1 MSIDYK
7 QIGSRIAKRRRVLD
21 LTQAELA
28 EKANM
33 STTYTGNIERGAK
46 CSVATLLKLCSALE
60 VTPDY
65 LLIGTDKNYPDDSF
79 DEIKN
84 LIYRCDKRKQ
94 KLIIEYIKWYAN
106 QDIES

>member
-65 LLIGTDKNYPDDSF
+65 ILMGIDKEYQNDSLN
-79 DEIKN
+79 EIKN

-94 KLIIEYIKWYAN
+94 RMIIEYIKWYAN
-106 QDIES
+106 QDFD

>member
-1 MSIDYK
+1 
-7 QIGSRIAKRRRVLD
+7 VLD

-65 LLIGTDKNYPDDSF
+65 ILMGIDKEYHDDF
-79 DEIKN
+79 LDEIKT
-84 LIYRCDKRKQ
+84 LMYRCDKRKQ
-94 KLIIEYIKWYAN
+94 KMIIEYIKWYVN
-106 QDIES
+106 QDID

>member
-1 MSIDYK
+1 MNIDYK

-46 CSVATLLKLCSALE
+46 CSIATLLKLCSALE

-65 LLIGTDKNYPDDSF
+65 ILMGIDKDCRDNSL

-94 KLIIEYIKWYAN
+94 KMIIEYIKWYAN
-106 QDIES
+106 QDID